1 MRGFTPLVV
10 IKHGSARPSIYPSI
24 MPRLCSRCALTRV
37 TADRTE
43 CRACADDAARH
54 KGFEWQVRK
63 YLEDH
68 EDLGNFTYTD
78 TALPCAARNASNA
91 RRADFT
97 YVLEDRVVFLEVDE
111 NEHRY
116 NSPDCERRREQQLA
130 DSVPE
135 GKHVVLVRYNPL
147 AKWTT
152 WMINLERLG
161 KALREAFVTEDVSL
175 AHDGVHRMYVGYQ
188 MAQIRKLDAAYE
200 NVQRRAIEEAR
211 ARENSDGDSPVVSKN
226 TGGTRDRAV
235 ERDSSKLIREIADTE
250 RELKRKKKLLA
261 RALAAEEEGGEE
273 QQSKPPAEKS
283 APPVQDTRD
292 EFFVE
297 LAKEIHERAFTEKFV
312 RSLPNANGIRAF
324 DWSILAQNE
333 CHHRTSRSLYDSYKG
348 TKKSGMPMS
357 VYSFSRKLRDLGL
370 FKAQKKVNNCKKT
383 DVVWVGFKKQRR

>member
-211 ARENSDGDSPVVSKN
+211 ARENSDGDSPVVSESGIPPLVT
-226 TGGTRDRAV
+226 TGMVRAMV
-235 ERDSSKLIREIADTE
+235 LDDGESRKRSTALMEEIVDLERDLRK
-250 RELKRKKKLLA
+250 KKKLLA
-261 RALAAEEEGGEE
+261 EVIKEEEEREDEGEE
-273 QQSKPPAEKS
+273 TEGEDQTVGFEDFVNQTYEKTTPLHPWS
-283 APPVQDTRD
+283 DDAFPVVSIEDVATAFNEKNGAFMTKR
-292 EFFVE
+292 ECKRL
-297 LAKEIHERAFTEKFV
+297 LAKMGVHCPKR
-312 RSLPNANGIRAF
+312 
-324 DWSILAQNE
+324 
-333 CHHRTSRSLYDSYKG
+333 
-348 TKKSGMPMS
+348 
-357 VYSFSRKLRDLGL
+357 
-370 FKAQKKVNNCKKT
+370 VNNRFLSKNYMAYMT
-383 DVVWVGFKKQRR
+383 PRVGSPSSEA

>member
-1 MRGFTPLVV
+1 
-10 IKHGSARPSIYPSI
+10 

-43 CRACADDAARH
+43 CRACADDAAKH

-68 EDLGNFTYTD
+68 EDLKNFTYTD
-78 TALPCAARNASNA
+78 TALPCAVRKASSA

-130 DSVPE
+130 DTVSE

-161 KALREAFVTEDVSL
+161 KALREAFVTEDVRL
-175 AHDGVHRMYVGYQ
+175 ADDGVHRMYVGYQ

-211 ARENSDGDSPVVSKN
+211 ARDETNPGGDGESPDERESPRPPVPLIVDKGESRKRS
-226 TGGTRDRAV
+226 TALMEEIVDL
-235 ERDSSKLIREIADTE
+235 ERDIR
-250 RELKRKKKLLA
+250 KKKKLLA
-261 RALAAEEEGGEE
+261 EVIKEEDEGENERGENE
-273 QQSKPPAEKS
+273 RGEGQRGEGQRGEGQRGEGQRGEGQTVGFEDFVNQTYEKTTVLHPWS
-283 APPVQDTRD
+283 DDVFPVVPIEDVATAFN
-292 EFFVE
+292 EKNGAFMTK
-297 LAKEIHERAFTEKFV
+297 KECKRLLVKMGVHCPQRVNNRF
-312 RSLPNANGIRAF
+312 L
-324 DWSILAQNE
+324 
-333 CHHRTSRSLYDSYKG
+333 SRSHMAYM
-348 TKKSGMPMS
+348 T
-357 VYSFSRKLRDLGL
+357 RR
-370 FKAQKKVNNCKKT
+370 
-383 DVVWVGFKKQRR
+383 VG